1 MSTFSSPAGWRERT
15 KQTRA
20 RHADYDDKAAI
31 RAERARLDGENAA
44 RALAESAAAEAAN
57 RAAMLACP
65 CCRGE
70 GRVTVEMAETVYRAL
85 ERLPSDSRPDA
96 TVLATLGRIAR
107 GEAVHQHGPK
117 ISAGL
122 SHPAPVKPAESA
134 AMTTTKT
141 GKSNR
146 INRLTDDGALIELSD

>member
-20 RHADYDDKAAI
+20 KHAEYDDKAAI
-31 RAERARLDGENAA
+31 RAERARLDSENAA
-44 RALAESAAAEAAN
+44 RAIAESAAHEAVN
-57 RAAMLACP
+57 RAAQLACP

-70 GRVTVEMAETVYRAL
+70 GRVTVEMAEIVYRAL
-85 ERLPSDSRPDA
+85 ERLPSDSRPDT

-122 SHPAPVKPAESA
+122 SHPAPVAPIEHA
-134 AMTTTKT
+134 ATTSTAARKVN
-141 GKSNR
+141 KVNR
-146 INRLTDDGALIELSD
+146 FADDGALIELD